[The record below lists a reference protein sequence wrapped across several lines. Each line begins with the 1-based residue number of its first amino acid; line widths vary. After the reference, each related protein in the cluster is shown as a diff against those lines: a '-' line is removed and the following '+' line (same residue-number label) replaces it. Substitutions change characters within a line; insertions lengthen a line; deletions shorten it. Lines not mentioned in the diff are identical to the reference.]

1 MKQIIIFLTFLNF
14 AASQGM
20 LAKGKQKLDEMEK
33 TIRENAAKLNIKT
46 PASFNGERQ
55 DLKKIGQLKR
65 KTKEETKKNG
75 KKKFVPT
82 DTWASFGSIGNNVQI
97 TDKTDKYTES
107 AGGNALKR
115 RRNLLYSTSKGF
127 SIL

>member
-1 MKQIIIFLTFLNF
+1 MKKIIIFLTFLSL

-20 LAKGKQKLDEMEK
+20 LAKGKQKLEELEN

-65 KTKEETKKNG
+65 KTKEETKKNE
-75 KKKFVPT
+75 
-82 DTWASFGSIGNNVQI
+82 NMM
-97 TDKTDKYTES
+97 
-107 AGGNALKR
+107 KR
-115 RRNLLYSTSKGF
+115 TLTKRKDNKQTKEKEEET
-127 SIL
+127 